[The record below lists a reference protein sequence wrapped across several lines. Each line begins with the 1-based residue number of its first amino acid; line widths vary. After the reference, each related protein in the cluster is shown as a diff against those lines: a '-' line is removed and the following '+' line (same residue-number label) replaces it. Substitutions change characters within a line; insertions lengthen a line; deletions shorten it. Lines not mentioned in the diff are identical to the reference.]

1 METIFYE
8 DFKLMS
14 FDILSSCL
22 NVLYKKIIP
31 TPVSINQSEST
42 AKPISFF
49 TQTRKKLTLSNKTVL
64 RSKIDNSNLSNF
76 HWASL
81 SIIVKDNAAYFM
93 FKIIYMTVLNFQWAS
108 LFIFDLNIQ
117 CFCYIFWY
125 HLKHKESNE
134 KNIQFC
140 LSHQFKS
147 QIII

>member
-49 TQTRKKLTLSNKTVL
+49 TQTRKKLTLSNKTDL

-81 SIIVKDNAAYFM
+81 SIIVKDNAAFYVQNNLYDGAQFSMSYF
-93 FKIIYMTVLNFQWAS
+93 IY
-108 LFIFDLNIQ
+108 IDLNIQ